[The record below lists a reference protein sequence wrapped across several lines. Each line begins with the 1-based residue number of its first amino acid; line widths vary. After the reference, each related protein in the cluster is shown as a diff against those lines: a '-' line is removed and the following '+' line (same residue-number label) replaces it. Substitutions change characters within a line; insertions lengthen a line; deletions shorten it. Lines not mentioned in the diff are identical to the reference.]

1 MRESSGNVFEDLGVP
16 ASDEVLAKSEIGA
29 RIAAV
34 IERRGLTQ
42 AKAASLLDVSQ
53 DELQRQQRTVQCLE
67 QEVMDN
73 CVAYLADM
81 ARQAR

>member
-16 ASDEVLAKSEIGA
+16 ASDEVLAK
-29 RIAAV
+29 
-34 IERRGLTQ
+34 
-42 AKAASLLDVSQ
+42 AASLLDVSQ
-53 DELQRQQRTVQCLE
+53 DELQRQQRTVQRLE

-73 CVAYLADM
+73 CVAYLVDM